1 MSRNMSGQVGIELAV
16 LMLRLSLTFARSLV
30 RHGQDWNPVVL
41 RAKHTTTSQASSKG
55 AVNAAM
61 RSGTC
66 RVRSHVLPRRSRRLA
81 FPSSPSLRLAGSGV
95 ETYQKQNA
103 GANAKGPD
111 NRRMYKL
118 EHDSES
124 FAHETVSSSLKK
136 QIQSARLAKKMTQA
150 DLAKAINEKPQVINE
165 YENGKA
171 IPNPQVLS
179 KMSRVLGVKLKK
191 SG

>member
-1 MSRNMSGQVGIELAV
+1 MLEQAWDARALPAV
-16 LMLRLSLTFARSLV
+16 PWTLLPNAKWATTIRHHERGPLYFTPTLTHSSLC
-30 RHGQDWNPVVL
+30 D
-41 RAKHTTTSQASSKG
+41 SKI
-55 AVNAAM
+55 NA
-61 RSGTC
+61 GT
-66 RVRSHVLPRRSRRLA
+66 
-81 FPSSPSLRLAGSGV
+81 GEGV
-95 ETYQKQNA
+95 ETSKKTNG
-103 GANAKGPD
+103 GANAKAADG
-111 NRRMYKL
+111 RKLYKL
-118 EHDSES
+118 ENDTET

>member
-1 MSRNMSGQVGIELAV
+1 
-16 LMLRLSLTFARSLV
+16 
-30 RHGQDWNPVVL
+30 
-41 RAKHTTTSQASSKG
+41 
-55 AVNAAM
+55 
-61 RSGTC
+61 
-66 RVRSHVLPRRSRRLA
+66 
-81 FPSSPSLRLAGSGV
+81 
-95 ETYQKQNA
+95 
-103 GANAKGPD
+103 
-111 NRRMYKL
+111 MYKL
-118 EHDSES
+118 ENDSES

-136 QIQSARLAKKMTQA
+136 QIQSARLAKKMTQV

>member
-1 MSRNMSGQVGIELAV
+1 
-16 LMLRLSLTFARSLV
+16 
-30 RHGQDWNPVVL
+30 
-41 RAKHTTTSQASSKG
+41 
-55 AVNAAM
+55 
-61 RSGTC
+61 
-66 RVRSHVLPRRSRRLA
+66 
-81 FPSSPSLRLAGSGV
+81 
-95 ETYQKQNA
+95 
-103 GANAKGPD
+103 
-111 NRRMYKL
+111 MYKL
-118 EHDSES
+118 ENDSES

-171 IPNPQVLS
+171 IPNPQVLN

>member
-1 MSRNMSGQVGIELAV
+1 
-16 LMLRLSLTFARSLV
+16 
-30 RHGQDWNPVVL
+30 
-41 RAKHTTTSQASSKG
+41 
-55 AVNAAM
+55 
-61 RSGTC
+61 
-66 RVRSHVLPRRSRRLA
+66 
-81 FPSSPSLRLAGSGV
+81 
-95 ETYQKQNA
+95 
-103 GANAKGPD
+103 
-111 NRRMYKL
+111 MYKL
-118 EHDSES
+118 ENDSES